1 LNTAHFEL
9 NYEKSSRIVEGV
21 AKDEEIRQL
30 KFRIA
35 VMEDEVEDLNEQL
48 AKEEERADLMLQDLE
63 DATAKADNLDGEA
76 QDLLNELRIKNRELD
91 TARASYVL

>member
-1 LNTAHFEL
+1 M
-9 NYEKSSRIVEGV
+9 VEGV

-63 DATAKADNLDGEA
+63 DATARADSLDGEA
-76 QDLLNELRIKNRELD
+76 QDLLNELRVKNRELD
-91 TARASYVL
+91 TARASYVLYKAHTDG